1 MPDLTIPIGSVSLAE
16 AERMVIEATVED
28 AGSITQ
34 AALVLE
40 VQRVTI
46 QRKRKQWREQDGKRD
61 ESQQGKQ
68 HVV

>member
-1 MPDLTIPIGSVSLAE
+1 MPDLTIPIGAVTLAE

-46 QRKRKQWREQDGKRD
+46 QRKLRRWEREDQTEQGGKA
-61 ESQQGKQ
+61 
-68 HVV
+68 

>member
-1 MPDLTIPIGSVSLAE
+1 
-16 AERMVIEATVED
+16 MVIEATIEE

-46 QRKRKQWREQDGKRD
+46 QRKRKKWREEGNAVARHDA
-61 ESQQGKQ
+61 
-68 HVV
+68 